1 MICDLSSAFYYHF
14 QYICS
19 LIFDVLLSDFIIS
32 YSYWFI
38 LLAIAVGLIYSG
50 LLYYRNKSNKLN
62 LFWTIT
68 LFVTRFVSVFLLT
81 LLLLS
86 PYFKTKN
93 KYIEKPIVVLGFD
106 NSTSIVQGKDSSF
119 YKTTFPEQ
127 WINLTQQI
135 GDDYKTESYLFGAEV
150 RKSSTPDFSDELSD
164 YSKFIEHIS
173 NEYSAMNIGAVIIAG
188 DGIYNLG
195 VEPVFAA
202 SRLSIPFYA
211 IALGDTNSVT
221 DLKISDVRFNSLVYK
236 DDIFPLEVSISAEML
251 KNKDAE
257 LVLSAFGKQQ
267 EKKRIK
273 ITSDDFS
280 ASYTFKLRAV
290 ETGNHRIKIDLITI
304 EAELNKSN
312 NRYNI
317 FIDVIDNTQK
327 ILILAYSPHPDLTAL
342 NQSLRSVKQYE
353 TEVKYIK
360 DVNKVNVDDYDL
372 VILHQIPS
380 VFQRSDKLLS
390 DLANKEIPTLYML
403 GKQSSLP
410 AFNQIFKGVKI
421 LTSVGKSEEALADLN
436 SLFTLFSYDMD
447 FASQIEELP
456 PLIVPLGNYIVS
468 QSAEIFAYQQINNIT
483 TDFPL
488 IVFNSE
494 SATKSGAIVGEG
506 LWMWRMHDYLN
517 NRNFEAFDSF
527 LNKSIQ
533 YLVAKKDK
541 RFFRI
546 ITKNEYSSSEK
557 VILKAE
563 LYNASYESVNDAD
576 VSLRLINEDKQQFNY
591 LFSPDANNYS
601 LDLKQLDIGVY
612 RYIAQTQLGNEEYE
626 ARGEFIVS
634 GQSFE
639 SRRLKADHNML
650 FRLARVGNGK
660 MLYPD
665 ELSELP
671 EILADNDHLKKRIY
685 FEEKLSGLN
694 TMPIIIAIILFLL
707 SLEWFLRKYFGSY

>member
-1 MICDLSSAFYYHF
+1 M
-14 QYICS
+14 
-19 LIFDVLLSDFIIS
+19 
-32 YSYWFI
+32 
-38 LLAIAVGLIYSG
+38 
-50 LLYYRNKSNKLN
+50 
-62 LFWTIT
+62 
-68 LFVTRFVSVFLLT
+68 
-81 LLLLS
+81 
-86 PYFKTKN
+86 
-93 KYIEKPIVVLGFD
+93 GFD

-119 YKTTFPEQ
+119 YKATFPEQ

-135 GDDYKTESYLFGAEV
+135 GDDYRIENYLFGAEV

-164 YSKFIEHIS
+164 YSRFIGHLS

-202 SRLSIPFYA
+202 SRLSIPFYV

-290 ETGNHRIKIDLITI
+290 ETGKHRIKIELITK
-304 EAELNKSN
+304 EAELNNSN

-317 FIDVIDNTQK
+317 FIDVINNTQK

-372 VILHQIPS
+372 VILHQIPT

-456 PLIVPLGNYIVS
+456 PLIVPLGNYITS
-468 QSAEIFAYQQINNIT
+468 QNAEIFAYQRINNIT

-494 SATKSGAIVGEG
+494 SGTKSGAIIGEG

-563 LYNASYESVNDAD
+563 LYNASYESVNEVD

-639 SRRLKADHNML
+639 SRRLKANHNML
-650 FRLARVGNGK
+650 FRLAQVGNGK

>member
-1 MICDLSSAFYYHF
+1 
-14 QYICS
+14 
-19 LIFDVLLSDFIIS
+19 
-32 YSYWFI
+32 
-38 LLAIAVGLIYSG
+38 
-50 LLYYRNKSNKLN
+50 
-62 LFWTIT
+62 
-68 LFVTRFVSVFLLT
+68 
-81 LLLLS
+81 LLLS

-93 KYIEKPIVVLGFD
+93 KYIEKPIVVMGFD
-106 NSTSIVQGKDSSF
+106 NSTSIILGKDSSF

-135 GDDYKTESYLFGAEV
+135 GDDYTTESYLFGAEV
-150 RKSSTPDFSDELSD
+150 RKSTIPDFSDELSD

-173 NEYSAMNIGAVIIAG
+173 NEYSGMNIGAVIMAG

-195 VEPVFAA
+195 VEPVIAA
-202 SRLSIPFYA
+202 SGLSIPFYT

-221 DLKISDVRFNSLVYK
+221 DLKIADVRFNTLVYK

-251 KNKDAE
+251 NNKDAE
-257 LVLSAFGKQQ
+257 LILTAYGKQQ

-273 ITSDDFS
+273 ITSNNFS
-280 ASYTFKLRAV
+280 ASYTFKLQAK
-290 ETGNHRIKIDLITI
+290 ETGKHRIKIELITK
-304 EAELNKSN
+304 ETELNKSN

-317 FIDVIDNTQK
+317 FIDVINNTQK
-327 ILILAYSPHPDLTAL
+327 ILLLAYSPHPDITAI

-353 TEVKYIK
+353 TEVVYIK
-360 DVNKVNVDDYDL
+360 NVNKVNVADYDL

-380 VFQRSDKLLS
+380 AFQRSDKLLN
-390 DLANKEIPTLYML
+390 DLMNKEIPVLFIL

-410 AFNQIFKGVKI
+410 AFNQAFKGMNV
-421 LTSVGKSEEALADLN
+421 LTSIGKHEEARADLN

-447 FASQIEELP
+447 YASQIEELP
-456 PLIVPLGNYIVS
+456 PLIVPLGNYVVS
-468 QSAEIFAYQQINNIT
+468 QFSETFAYQRINSIT

-488 IVFNSE
+488 IIFNNE
-494 SATKSGAIVGEG
+494 SGTKSGAIIGEG
-506 LWMWRMHDYLN
+506 LWLWRMHNYLN
-517 NRNFEAFDSF
+517 DGNFEAFDSF

-546 ITKNEYSSSEK
+546 ITKNEYSSSEN
-557 VILKAE
+557 VLLKAE
-563 LYNASYESVNDAD
+563 LYNASYESVNEAD
-576 VSLRLINEDKQQFNY
+576 VSLRLIYEDKQQFNY
-591 LFSPDANNYS
+591 LFSPDATNYS
-601 LDLKQLDIGVY
+601 LDLKHLDIGVY
-612 RYIAQTQLGNEEYE
+612 RYIAQTQLGNEKYE

-650 FRLARVGNGK
+650 FRLARAGNGK

-671 EILADNDHLKKRIY
+671 KILADNDRLKKRIY

-694 TMPIIIAIILFLL
+694 TMPIILAIILFLL

>member
-1 MICDLSSAFYYHF
+1 MLTIFSILLSFPIYLQLNFS
-14 QYICS
+14 
-19 LIFDVLLSDFIIS
+19 VLLSDFIIS

-50 LLYYRNKSNKLN
+50 LLYFRNKSNKLN

-68 LFVTRFVSVFLLT
+68 LFVVRFVSVFLLV

-93 KYIEKPIVVLGFD
+93 KYIEKPIVVMGLD
-106 NSTSIVQGKDSSF
+106 NSASIILGKDSSF

-150 RKSSTPDFSDELSD
+150 RKSTIPDFSDELSD

-173 NEYSAMNIGAVIIAG
+173 NEYSGMNIGAVIMAG

-202 SRLSIPFYA
+202 SGLSIPFYT

-221 DLKISDVRFNSLVYK
+221 DLKIADVRFNSLVYK
-236 DDIFPLEVSISAEML
+236 DDIFPIEVSVSAEML
-251 KNKDAE
+251 NNKDAE

-273 ITSDDFS
+273 ITGDNFS
-280 ASYTFKLRAV
+280 ASYTFKLRAT
-290 ETGNHRIKIDLITI
+290 ETGKHRIKIELITK
-304 EAELNKSN
+304 ETELNKSN

-317 FIDVIDNTQK
+317 FIDVINNTQK
-327 ILILAYSPHPDLTAL
+327 ILLLAYSPHPDITAI

-353 TEVKYIK
+353 TEVVYIK
-360 DVNKVNVDDYDL
+360 DVNKVNVADYDL
-372 VILHQIPS
+372 IILHQIPS
-380 VFQRSDKLLS
+380 AFQRSDKLLN
-390 DLANKEIPTLYML
+390 DLMNKEIPVLYIL

-410 AFNQIFKGVKI
+410 AFNQVFKGMNI
-421 LTSVGKSEEALADLN
+421 LTSIGKFEEARADLN
-436 SLFTLFSYDMD
+436 SLFTLFSFDMD
-447 FASQIEELP
+447 YASQIEKLP
-456 PLIVPLGNYIVS
+456 PLIVPLGNYVVS
-468 QSAEIFAYQQINNIT
+468 QTAEVYAYQRINNIT

-488 IVFNSE
+488 IVFNNE
-494 SATKSGAIVGEG
+494 SGTKSGAVIGEG
-506 LWMWRMHDYLN
+506 LWMWRMHNYLN
-517 NRNFEAFDSF
+517 DGNFEAFDSF

-546 ITKNEYSSSEK
+546 ITKNEYSSSEN
-557 VILKAE
+557 VLLKAE
-563 LYNASYESVNDAD
+563 LYNASYESVNEAD

-591 LFSPDANNYS
+591 LFSPDATNYS
-601 LDLKQLDIGVY
+601 LDLKHLDIGVY
-612 RYIAQTQLGNEEYE
+612 RYIAQTQLGNEKYE

-650 FRLARVGNGK
+650 FRLARAGNGK

-671 EILADNDHLKKRIY
+671 KILADNDRLKKRIY

-694 TMPIIIAIILFLL
+694 TMPIILAIILFLL

>member
-1 MICDLSSAFYYHF
+1 M
-14 QYICS
+14 
-19 LIFDVLLSDFIIS
+19 
-32 YSYWFI
+32 
-38 LLAIAVGLIYSG
+38 
-50 LLYYRNKSNKLN
+50 
-62 LFWTIT
+62 
-68 LFVTRFVSVFLLT
+68 
-81 LLLLS
+81 
-86 PYFKTKN
+86 
-93 KYIEKPIVVLGFD
+93 GFD
-106 NSTSIVQGKDSSF
+106 NSTSIIQGKDSSF
-119 YKTTFPEQ
+119 YKATFPEQ

-150 RKSSTPDFSDELSD
+150 RKSSAPDFSDELSD

-221 DLKISDVRFNSLVYK
+221 DLKISDARFNSLVYK

-290 ETGNHRIKIDLITI
+290 ETGKHRIKIELITK
-304 EAELNKSN
+304 EAELNNSN

-317 FIDVIDNTQK
+317 FIDVINNTQK

-353 TEVKYIK
+353 TEVNYIK

-456 PLIVPLGNYIVS
+456 PLIVPLGNYITS
-468 QSAEIFAYQQINNIT
+468 QNAEIFAYQRINNIT

-494 SATKSGAIVGEG
+494 SGTKSGAIIGEG

-517 NRNFEAFDSF
+517 NRNFEAFDNF

-563 LYNASYESVNDAD
+563 LYNASYESVNGAD
-576 VSLRLINEDKQQFNY
+576 VSLRLINEEKQQFNY

>member
-1 MICDLSSAFYYHF
+1 M
-14 QYICS
+14 
-19 LIFDVLLSDFIIS
+19 
-32 YSYWFI
+32 
-38 LLAIAVGLIYSG
+38 
-50 LLYYRNKSNKLN
+50 
-62 LFWTIT
+62 
-68 LFVTRFVSVFLLT
+68 
-81 LLLLS
+81 
-86 PYFKTKN
+86 
-93 KYIEKPIVVLGFD
+93 GFD
-106 NSTSIVQGKDSSF
+106 NSTSIIQGKDSSF
-119 YKTTFPEQ
+119 YKATFPEQ

-150 RKSSTPDFSDELSD
+150 RKSSAPDFSDELSD

-221 DLKISDVRFNSLVYK
+221 DLKISDARFNSLVYK
-236 DDIFPLEVSISAEML
+236 DDIFPLEVNISAEML

-290 ETGNHRIKIDLITI
+290 ETGKHRIKIELITK
-304 EAELNKSN
+304 EAELNNSN

-317 FIDVIDNTQK
+317 FIDVINNTQK

-353 TEVKYIK
+353 TEVNYIK

-456 PLIVPLGNYIVS
+456 PLIVPRGNYITS
-468 QSAEIFAYQQINNIT
+468 QNAEIFAYQRINNIT

-494 SATKSGAIVGEG
+494 SGTKSGAIIGEG

-517 NRNFEAFDSF
+517 NRNFEAFDNF

-563 LYNASYESVNDAD
+563 LYNASYESVNGAD
-576 VSLRLINEDKQQFNY
+576 VSLRLINEEKQQFNY

>member
-1 MICDLSSAFYYHF
+1 M
-14 QYICS
+14 
-19 LIFDVLLSDFIIS
+19 
-32 YSYWFI
+32 
-38 LLAIAVGLIYSG
+38 
-50 LLYYRNKSNKLN
+50 
-62 LFWTIT
+62 
-68 LFVTRFVSVFLLT
+68 
-81 LLLLS
+81 
-86 PYFKTKN
+86 
-93 KYIEKPIVVLGFD
+93 GFD
-106 NSTSIVQGKDSSF
+106 NSTSIIQGKDSSF
-119 YKTTFPEQ
+119 YKATFPEQ

-150 RKSSTPDFSDELSD
+150 RKSSAPDFSDELSD

-221 DLKISDVRFNSLVYK
+221 DLKISDARFNSLVYK

-290 ETGNHRIKIDLITI
+290 ETGKHRIKIELITK
-304 EAELNKSN
+304 EAELNNSN

-317 FIDVIDNTQK
+317 FIDVINNTQK

-353 TEVKYIK
+353 TEVNYIK

-456 PLIVPLGNYIVS
+456 PLIVPRGNYITS
-468 QSAEIFAYQQINNIT
+468 QNAEIFAYQRINNIT

-494 SATKSGAIVGEG
+494 SDTKSGAIIGEG

-517 NRNFEAFDSF
+517 NRNFEAFDNF

-563 LYNASYESVNDAD
+563 LYNASYESVNGAD
-576 VSLRLINEDKQQFNY
+576 VSLRLINEEKQQFNY